1 MPQCDIIAY
10 DNAFDMDTP
19 IVSIKMFAKVDM
31 QSGQSEQ
38 NKLITFNICMQQ
50 PDTKCA
56 LYIDNKIIG
65 NCKLNG
71 FDSDMKVLH
80 LLVTKTDGISD
91 LPTTLF
97 CNHDSNQHTKDTL
110 QHIQDVLM
118 KFAPREAGFSFS
130 PRGDDTVSHFATRMR
145 LLIQ

>member
-1 MPQCDIIAY
+1 MSQRDIIAY

-19 IVSIKMFAKVDM
+19 IVSIKMFAKVDT

-38 NKLITFNICMQQ
+38 NKLITFKICMQQ

-65 NCKLNG
+65 NCTLNG
-71 FDSDMKVLH
+71 FVQDTGVLH
-80 LLVTKTDGISD
+80 LLVTKTDGTSD

-97 CNHDSNQHTKDTL
+97 CNDASNEHTKNTL

-118 KFAPREAGFSFS
+118 KFAPSEAGFSVL
-130 PRGDDTVSHFATRMR
+130 PRVDDAGSHFATRMR